1 MKNITICILR
11 ICALNTIGYVGNRA
25 GQRSLGKFRKVREDN
40 IKIYVKDNS
49 VRRYKQD
56 LTESPEGP
64 MAESKSVQ
72 LIQASIKSCT
82 HIPNMIN
89 ITLSGRI

>member
-40 IKIYVKDNS
+40 IKIDVNEIVCEH
-49 VRRYKQD
+49 VRCIHLLQ
-56 LTESPEGP
+56 
-64 MAESKSVQ
+64 
-72 LIQASIKSCT
+72 
-82 HIPNMIN
+82 
-89 ITLSGRI
+89 